1 MDTSTDL
8 FALLLDLDGTL
19 LDIAPRPEAVVVPTG
34 LPATLEAIRARLDGA
49 LALVSGRPIA
59 ELERLL
65 APLRTAA
72 AGVHGAELR
81 RRPDGRIERL
91 GTPSLLDP
99 VRRLL
104 AATPLPEAVTVEDKE
119 VAIALHWRRAA
130 EPPAVLIAELE
141 ARVAA
146 SDGSLEATFGKAVL
160 ELRPAGLDK
169 GRAVAALLAEPPFA
183 GRRPIFVGDD
193 RTDEDAFRAVE
204 RVRGLAFPVGP
215 TPPGGR
221 PAVFAGPGAVRA
233 WLASVAAGGALLPMG
248 VIVPMEEVGG

>member
-1 MDTSTDL
+1 MDTSTDR

-34 LPATLEAIRARLDGA
+34 LPATLEAVRTRLDGA
-49 LALVSGRPIA
+49 LALVSGRPIG
-59 ELERLL
+59 ELDRLL

-81 RRPDGRIERL
+81 RRPDGPIERL

-104 AATPLPEAVTVEDKE
+104 AATPLPEGVTVEDKE
-119 VAIALHWRRAA
+119 VAIALHWRRAV
-130 EPPAVLIAELE
+130 EPPTALIAELE

-146 SDGSLEATFGKAVL
+146 SDGSLEAIFGKAVL

-204 RVRGLAFPVGP
+204 RVGGLALPVGP

-233 WLASVAAGGALLPMG
+233 WLASVAAGGAL
-248 VIVPMEEVGG
+248 VPMRGESR